1 MPAKKINKT
10 PSTSQP
16 SPRTS
21 TALSPHEA
29 ALLCRRRLACGPLST
44 GTAGIGPEV
53 VVASHVAAGSA
64 EVQSSPE
71 AEKSQPRPPPTAS
84 ALRGMM
90 NKPAVPTSLF
100 GQSVLNVVESRVGT
114 AGTRTTQE
122 AAVSAEQ
129 AFGMMQDLVGDMWAD
144 STLTARQNLWRRFV
158 QWCEANAMER
168 TADSAS
174 LWVLATSTSRQAQ
187 LSYAKALSGTMKHS
201 GFDNQPLKSLASALR
216 AAGAAVPLKQASPM
230 LKEDLLMW
238 VDQEGDPHLRLAG
251 LVAWKTCSRWGEVH
265 QLTSAQFILV
275 SPAEVIIDWHQTPK
289 GRRSDPYKPSKLV
302 VVVGDLTSRIAEL
315 FAVCAPFQQL
325 TKVDADGVARI
336 WKRMWSGMDWT
347 GPYTGHSVKR
357 GALGHILRA
366 MAAGAQVREE
376 LVSRVCKHATLAG
389 LSNQTIRYGSGTK
402 ADLISLARAM
412 ETAKVT
418 CLL

>member
-1 MPAKKINKT
+1 MKDGATAACASLQSGLNQASAAQQAT
-10 PSTSQP
+10 QGGLRDLHQATVR
-16 SPRTS
+16 RTREVDDARVS
-21 TALSPHEA
+21 DTR
-29 ALLCRRRLACGPLST
+29 ALLAELA
-44 GTAGIGPEV
+44 AIKAKQADQER
-53 VVASHVAAGSA
+53 A
-64 EVQSSPE
+64 
-71 AEKSQPRPPPTAS
+71 
-84 ALRGMM
+84 
-90 NKPAVPTSLF
+90 
-100 GQSVLNVVESRVGT
+100 
-114 AGTRTTQE
+114 TQE
-122 AAVSAEQ
+122 A
-129 AFGMMQDLVGDMWAD
+129 
-144 STLTARQNLWRRFV
+144 
-158 QWCEANAMER
+158 
-168 TADSAS
+168 
-174 LWVLATSTSRQAQ
+174 QAQ
-187 LSYAKALSGTMKHS
+187 AA
-201 GFDNQPLKSLASALR
+201 R
-216 AAGAAVPLKQASPM
+216 AVAQAT
-230 LKEDLLMW
+230 
-238 VDQEGDPHLRLAG
+238 Q
-251 LVAWKTCSRWGEVH
+251 
-265 QLTSAQFILV
+265 IL
-275 SPAEVIIDWHQTPK
+275 
-289 GRRSDPYKPSKLV
+289 PSKLV